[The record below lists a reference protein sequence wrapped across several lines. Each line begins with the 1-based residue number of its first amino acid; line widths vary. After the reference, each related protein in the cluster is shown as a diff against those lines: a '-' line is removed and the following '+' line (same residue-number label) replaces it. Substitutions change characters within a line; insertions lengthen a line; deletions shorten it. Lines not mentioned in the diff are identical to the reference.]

1 MSISRRRFLRTAQA
15 LCAAPL
21 LAAPAAWAASDA
33 RGNARRA
40 SARDLRVDDVAG
52 LALVCG
58 AGCNVVAL
66 GGPEGALLV
75 DGGLAVNAPLLLRT
89 VANHLKTPRI
99 HTLVNTHW
107 HPEQTGSNE
116 LAGKSGAVL
125 VAHEVTRL
133 ALGQPNRSA
142 VFEGHYGPLP
152 ETARPRQTTYN
163 TGSLEFAGETVSYRY
178 LPAAHTNGDL
188 AVHFPR
194 RNVLVAGGP
203 VSASAWPVIDYLNGG
218 FIHGFMRS
226 YEILAEMVK
235 PDTRIVAADGPVL
248 TGADLL
254 RHQAMYQELFR
265 QFFVFFNK
273 GFGPQDAIAAEPL
286 KAHVAE
292 LGDPAKFLAA
302 AYRSLQLASVP
313 H

>member
-1 MSISRRRFLRTAQA
+1 M
-15 LCAAPL
+15 
-21 LAAPAAWAASDA
+21 
-33 RGNARRA
+33 
-40 SARDLRVDDVAG
+40 RVEDVAG
-52 LALVCG
+52 LALISG

-75 DGGLAVNAPLLLRT
+75 DGGLALNAPLLLRT
-89 VANHLKTPRI
+89 VADNLKTSRV

-116 LAGKSGAVL
+116 LAGSAGAVL

-152 ETARPRQTTYN
+152 ERGRPRQTTYN
-163 TGSLEFAGETVSYRY
+163 TGSIDFAGEAVNYRY

-194 RNVLVAGGP
+194 RNVVVAGGP
-203 VSASAWPVIDYLNGG
+203 VSATAWPVIDYLNGG
-218 FIHGFMRS
+218 FIHGFVRS

-254 RHQAMYQELFR
+254 RHQAIYQELFR

-273 GFGPQDAIAAEPL
+273 GFGPQDVIAAEPL
-286 KAHVAE
+286 EAHVAE
-292 LGDPAKFLAA
+292 LGDPARFLEA
-302 AYRSLQLASVP
+302 AYRSLQLATVP